1 MRVIKKG
8 QEFVGELERIKDKE
22 TLQKVVYAH
31 ITMILKLFFSKQE
44 SIIILKQVEK
54 NFEDPNYLV

>member
-8 QEFVGELERIKDKE
+8 QEFVGELEKIKDKE

-44 SIIILKQVEK
+44 SLILLKQVEK